1 MEKTIL
7 TPKQLEFLE
16 LIKVDPEITKRFYLT
31 GGTALAE
38 FYLKHR
44 LSEDIDL
51 FTEENEVDQKII
63 EAYLK
68 KISTILSVKK
78 IDRSVFM
85 GLVSYFLI
93 FKDGNKLKVDFN
105 YYPFPRIEKGLK
117 FGKLQIDSVRD
128 IAVNKVHTI
137 FVSPRDRDYIDLYFI
152 MKNGNYDLNQLILD
166 AKIKFDWHIDK
177 LTLVSQLLRVK
188 EIKILETPKIL
199 VPFDKKEMDNFFIKE
214 AKKLGISIFKE

>member
-7 TPKQLEFLE
+7 TSKQLEFLE
-16 LIKVDPEITKRFYLT
+16 LIKVESQITERFYLT

-51 FTEENEVDQKII
+51 FTEEKEVNQQLI

-68 KISTILSVKK
+68 KISDSLSIKK

-93 FKDGNKLKVDFN
+93 YKDGSKLKIDFN
-105 YYPFPRIEKGLK
+105 YYPFPKIEKGLT
-117 FGKLQIDSVRD
+117 FGKLQIDSIRD
-128 IAVNKVHTI
+128 IATNKVHTI
-137 FVSPRDRDYIDLYFI
+137 FINPRDRDYIDLYFI
-152 MKNGNYDLNQLILD
+152 MKNGNFTLDQLIID
-166 AKIKFDWHIDK
+166 AKAKFDWDIDK
-177 LTLVSQLLRVK
+177 LTLVSQLLRIK
-188 EIKILETPKIL
+188 EIKVLETPKIIIL
-199 VPFDKKEMDNFFIKE
+199 FDKKDMDNFFIEE
-214 AKKLGISIFKE
+214 ANKLGSSILKY

>member
-7 TPKQLEFLE
+7 TPKQFEFLE
-16 LIKVDPEITKRFYLT
+16 LVKIEPEITKRFYLT

-51 FTEENEVDQKII
+51 FTEKEEVDQKLI

-68 KISTILSVKK
+68 KISIVLSVKK

-85 GLVSYFLI
+85 GLMSYFLI
-93 FKDGNKLKVDFN
+93 FKDGSKLKVDFN
-105 YYPFPRIEKGLK
+105 YYPFPRIEKGIN
-117 FGKLQIDSVRD
+117 FGKLQIDSIRD
-128 IAVNKVHTI
+128 IAANKVHTI
-137 FVSPRDRDYIDLYFI
+137 FVNPRDRDYIDLYFI
-152 MKNGNYDLNQLILD
+152 MKSGNFNLSQLILD

-188 EIKILETPKIL
+188 EIKVLETPKTL
-199 VPFDKKEMDNFFIKE
+199 VPFDKKEMDNFFIEE
-214 AKKLGISIFKE
+214 AQKLGSSILKK

>member
-16 LIKVDPEITKRFYLT
+16 LVKVEAQITKRFYLT

-51 FTEENEVDQKII
+51 FTEEKEVDQKLI

-68 KISTILSVKK
+68 KISDFLSIKK
-78 IDRSVFM
+78 INRSVFM

-93 FKDGNKLKVDFN
+93 YKDGSKLKVDFN
-105 YYPFPRIEKGLK
+105 YYPFPKIEKGLK
-117 FGKLQIDSVRD
+117 FGKLQIDSIRD
-128 IAVNKVHTI
+128 IAANKVHTI
-137 FVSPRDRDYIDLYFI
+137 FINPRDRDYIDLYFI
-152 MKNGNYDLNQLILD
+152 MKSGNFKLDQLIFD
-166 AKIKFDWHIDK
+166 AKAKFDWNIDR

-199 VPFDKKEMDNFFIKE
+199 IPFDRKEMDRFFIEE
-214 AKKLGISIFKE
+214 AKKLGRGIFKD

>member
-16 LIKVDPEITKRFYLT
+16 LVKIEPEITKRFYLT

-51 FTEENEVDQKII
+51 FTEEEEVDQKLI
-63 EAYLK
+63 ESYLK
-68 KISTILSVKK
+68 KVSNLLKIKK

-85 GLVSYFLI
+85 GLISYFLI
-93 FKDGNKLKVDFN
+93 FKNGNKLKVDFN

-117 FGKLQIDSVRD
+117 FGKLQIDSIKD
-128 IAVNKVHTI
+128 IAANKVHTI
-137 FVSPRDRDYIDLYFI
+137 FMSPRDRDYIDLYFI
-152 MKNGNYDLNQLILD
+152 MKNRNFNLNQLILD

-199 VPFDKKEMDNFFIKE
+199 VPFDKKEMDNFFIEE
-214 AKKLGISIFKE
+214 AKKLGSSILKK

>member
-7 TPKQLEFLE
+7 TSKQLEFLE
-16 LIKVDPEITKRFYLT
+16 LIKVESQITERFYLT

-51 FTEENEVDQKII
+51 FTEEKEVNQQLI

-68 KISTILSVKK
+68 KISDSLSIKK

-93 FKDGNKLKVDFN
+93 YKDGSKLKIDFN
-105 YYPFPRIEKGLK
+105 YYPFPKIEKGLT
-117 FGKLQIDSVRD
+117 FGKLQIDSIRD
-128 IAVNKVHTI
+128 IATNKVHTI
-137 FVSPRDRDYIDLYFI
+137 FINPRDRDYIDLYFI
-152 MKNGNYDLNQLILD
+152 MKNGNFTLDQLIID
-166 AKIKFDWHIDK
+166 AKAKFDWDIDK
-177 LTLVSQLLRVK
+177 LTLVSQLL
-188 EIKILETPKIL
+188 
-199 VPFDKKEMDNFFIKE
+199 NF
-214 AKKLGISIFKE
+214 